1 MVIDLVVR
9 IRRGL
14 SFDPFGSRNV
24 SPSSLKR
31 GVVSLEQSLERHG
44 SCAKSSSRE
53 PSRLNTSLIMVPMR
67 SGCVELAPVL
77 IVSGEVDDVG
87 GGMTLTEL
95 HSKTCAVGLGR
106 LGVGYAL
113 DDP

>member
-1 MVIDLVVR
+1 
-9 IRRGL
+9 
-14 SFDPFGSRNV
+14 
-24 SPSSLKR
+24 
-31 GVVSLEQSLERHG
+31 
-44 SCAKSSSRE
+44 
-53 PSRLNTSLIMVPMR
+53 MR

-106 LGVGYAL
+106 LGVGDAL